1 MCNKKTASCV
11 YTVKAVFNYTSRR
24 STIKKRNILM
34 ALFTA
39 LAMIVMMSVSV
50 FAGAVS
56 SNDAALQTA
65 LSNAKLKKSQVKK
78 IEVDYDNDDGIAVY
92 EVEFTKKSNG
102 KEYAYE
108 ITADTGTIVKKSV
121 ENRYKKNS
129 SHKKIGKKAAR
140 KKVAKSSGIS
150 YKIISKGTCV
160 YEYEKRKGT
169 YEIRFTDGSRAYE
182 YEVLAPNGK
191 IMEYEWKVLG
201 Y

>member
-1 MCNKKTASCV
+1 MK
-11 YTVKAVFNYTSRR
+11 R
-24 STIKKRNILM
+24 RNIFT

-39 LAMIVMMSVSV
+39 LAVIMMMSVSV
-50 FAGAVS
+50 FAGAVG
-56 SNDAALQTA
+56 SNDAALETA
-65 LSNAKLKKSQVKK
+65 LNNAGLKRSQVKHV
-78 IEVDYDNDDGIAVY
+78 EAEYDAEDGVY
-92 EVEFTKKSNG
+92 EVEFTKKTNG
-102 KEYAYE
+102 REYAYE
-108 ITADTGTIVKKSV
+108 ITSDTGIIVKKSV

-150 YKIISKGTCV
+150 YKIISEGTCT
-160 YEYEKRKGT
+160 YEYDNRKGT

-191 IMEYEWKVLG
+191 ILEYEWKVTE